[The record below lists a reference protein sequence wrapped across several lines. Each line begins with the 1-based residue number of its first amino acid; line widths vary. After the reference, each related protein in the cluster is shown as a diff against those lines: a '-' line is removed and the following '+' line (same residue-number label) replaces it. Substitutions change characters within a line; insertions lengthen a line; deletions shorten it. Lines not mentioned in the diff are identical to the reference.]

1 MENDSRIMAPNF
13 NNGIMWCPILHAWV
27 RVLEMRE
34 LFGETTALVLP
45 EGGTQ
50 VHTVAAGD
58 LLPECP
64 FDLPDALSTVASARI
79 WHALG
84 SDLFFAPLLSR
95 VIPLP
100 HQFRVLRQTMASFP
114 VRKLLADE
122 VGLGKTIEAGL
133 VLKELKLRGM
143 VERVLVLAPKSLQL
157 QWIAEMERHFDEV
170 FDLVE
175 PGAWGLGATLRGDNP
190 WKRYTHVVTS
200 FDAVKPKESQK
211 GWSTEKIE
219 RFNLDRF
226 HDLVGAGWDL
236 VIIDESHKVAG
247 ASDDVARFELA
258 KGVAGSSPHLLL
270 LSATPHSGKSDAF
283 RRLLSLLDP
292 PSFPI
297 GVAMTREAVA
307 PFVIRTEKRSATD
320 ADGKPLFMP
329 RITRL
334 ITVPF
339 RERHALQQRLYED
352 VSEYV
357 IEGYNQTQYAGTK
370 GSRLLLI
377 LIQRLMSSSTHAIL
391 NFLERRLTVLTAA
404 KSGDRHEFFD
414 TSAENSERLLE
425 NSSQS
430 PFFTDDAVDIDE
442 DAETA
447 EQLALFSTPV
457 DTREAADVQRLLE
470 LALQVQQTG
479 PDARAEALYDLMIS
493 LIQEDSE
500 PSKKFLVFTEFTGTQ
515 QMLKEF
521 LEQRG
526 MTVATLNGSMD
537 LEERKAAQEA
547 FRGPAQVLVSTDAGG
562 EGLNLQF
569 AHVVFNYDL
578 PWNPMRVEQRIG
590 RVDRI
595 GQPREVKAFNL
606 VLENSVEARIYE
618 VLQQKLETILQEFGV
633 DKTGDVLDSREAGVQ
648 FTNLA
653 RTALLRPE
661 VFDSEFERVLV
672 EIRTAA
678 QESQRVKSLYTGKVE
693 DADRQQTVP
702 LRAWLATLTGSA
714 RFQRAPSSD
723 IIEIISHL
731 DEKDGHAG
739 SVRSQ
744 LLRPYFAPG
753 TPVPSMRVDGLGFAV
768 DGWFALWK
776 VGIAEG
782 LWRHQHVF
790 ATFLTDG
797 GDAYATTAQRI
808 WDALATRS
816 AEISHIG
823 EYETYDFPAM
833 ETYAQSEA
841 GGLYERVL
849 AGAKDR
855 SRRRKIALDVSYLA
869 RRSAL
874 AQIGIDNIREA
885 RRRELEVEFRRNKE
899 QIEMA
904 TRALPN
910 LQCLFLAKVDVR

>member
-1 MENDSRIMAPNF
+1 MTIFTNND
-13 NNGIMWCPILHAWV
+13 IMWYPPLHAWV
-27 RVLEMRE
+27 RVLEQRE
-34 LFGETTALVLP
+34 LFGEITALVLP

-50 VHTVAAGD
+50 VHTVAACD
-58 LLPECP
+58 LLADCP
-64 FDLPDALSTVASARI
+64 FDLADALSTVAGARI

-84 SDLFFAPLLSR
+84 SDLFLAPLVSR

-100 HQFRVLRQTMASFP
+100 HQFRVLRQTMATFP

-143 VERVLVLAPKSLQL
+143 VQRVLVLTPKSLQL
-157 QWIAEMERHFDEV
+157 QWIAEMERHFDET
-170 FDLVE
+170 FELVE
-175 PGAWGLGATLRGDNP
+175 PGSWGLGATLRGENP

-200 FDAVKPKESQK
+200 FDAVKPRDAQK
-211 GWSTEKIE
+211 GWSMEKIA

-226 HDLVGAGWDL
+226 HDLVGVGWDL

-258 KGVAGSSPHLLL
+258 KSIASSSPHLLL

-292 PSFPI
+292 PSFPN
-297 GVAMTREAVA
+297 GVLMTRETVA

-329 RITRL
+329 RITQL

-339 RERHALQQRLYED
+339 RERHALQQQLYED

-357 IEGYNQTQYAGTK
+357 IEGYNQAQRSGAK

-377 LIQRLMSSSTHAIL
+377 LIQRLMSSSTRAIL
-391 NFLERRLTVLTAA
+391 NFLERRIIVLTGGA
-404 KSGDRHEFFD
+404 GMQDLD
-414 TSAENSERLLE
+414 
-425 NSSQS
+425 
-430 PFFTDDAVDIDE
+430 TDDPVEID
-442 DAETA
+442 DDTETS
-447 EQLALFSTPV
+447 EQLALFSAPI
-457 DTREAADVQRLLE
+457 DPKEMADVQRLLA
-470 LALQVQQTG
+470 LAIQVQQTG
-479 PDARAEALYDLMIS
+479 SDARAEALYELMITR
-493 LIQEDSE
+493 IQQDSE

-537 LEERKAAQEA
+537 LGERGEAQEA

-595 GQPREVKAFNL
+595 GQTREVKAYNL
-606 VLENSVEARIYE
+606 VLENSVEARIYD
-618 VLQQKLETILQEFGV
+618 VLQQKLEIILQEFGV
-633 DKTGDVLDSREAGVQ
+633 DKTGDVLDSRAAGEQ
-648 FTNLA
+648 FSELA

-678 QESQRVKSLYTGKVE
+678 QESQRVKSLYSGVVE
-693 DADRQQTVP
+693 AADHQQTVP
-702 LRAWLATLTGSA
+702 LRAWLTTLMGDTPADTDEDALLDLSEVVI
-714 RFQRAPSSD
+714 QR
-723 IIEIISHL
+723 
-731 DEKDGHAG
+731 
-739 SVRSQ
+739 VNT
-744 LLRPYFAPG
+744 LRPFFAPG
-753 TPVPSMRVDGLGFAV
+753 TPVPSLRVAGLGFTV

-782 LWRHQHVF
+782 LWRQQQVF
-790 ATFLTDG
+790 ATFLTDN

-816 AEISHIG
+816 AEITHIG
-823 EYETYDFPAM
+823 DCATYDYAAVAAH
-833 ETYAQSEA
+833 AQSEA
-841 GGLYERVL
+841 GELYQRVL
-849 AGAKDR
+849 VGAKER
-855 SRRRKIALDVSYLA
+855 ARRRKTALKISYLA
-869 RRSAL
+869 RRTAL
-874 AQIGIDNIREA
+874 VHIGIDNIREA
-885 RRRELEVEFRRNKE
+885 RRRELEAEYQRNKAQLE
-899 QIEMA
+899 LA
-904 TRALPN
+904 AHTLPD
-910 LQCLFLAKVDVR
+910 LQCLLLARVSVL